1 MDKKQILI
9 LAVALIFVAIRL
21 YMKYVKKNDIKGA
34 ETKPSATS
42 FPSSQKEEEY
52 EPYSK
57 K

>member
-1 MDKKQILI
+1 
-9 LAVALIFVAIRL
+9 
-21 YMKYVKKNDIKGA
+21 MKYVKKNDIKGTG
-34 ETKPSATS
+34 TKPTGTS